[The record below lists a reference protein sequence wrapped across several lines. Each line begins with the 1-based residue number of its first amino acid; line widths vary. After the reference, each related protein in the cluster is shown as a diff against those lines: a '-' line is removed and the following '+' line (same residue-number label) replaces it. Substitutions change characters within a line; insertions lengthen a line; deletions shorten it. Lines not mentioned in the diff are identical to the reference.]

1 MKISG
6 FSLVELVVTMAI
18 LSILALIAYP
28 SYLSQV
34 TSTRRADAMGVL
46 LQDAA
51 YLERL
56 YTLNGCYNA
65 GPDGICGTS
74 DDNSNQNYPTL
85 PYTQSPASGNTVYYN
100 ITFTDITAST
110 YSLKADPS
118 TTPQAKDGSL
128 TLTNTGAQGW
138 AKNPSGNTNSWH

>member
-18 LSILALIAYP
+18 LSILAIIAYP
-28 SYLSQV
+28 NYVSQI

-65 GPDGICGTS
+65 GADGICGTS
-74 DDNSNQNYPTL
+74 DDANPTL
-85 PYTQSPASGNTVYYN
+85 PYTQSPASGNTIFYN
-100 ITFTDITAST
+100 ITLTAST
-110 YSLKADPS
+110 SSTYTLTANPS
-118 TTPQAKDGSL
+118 GTPQAKDGSL

-138 AKNPSGNTNSWH
+138 ANNPSGKTNSWH